1 MKKISIFHF
10 NPLEL
15 YPPVMNMLEFLGNEL
30 PENYSIRVYSTT
42 SKKNLKLFESNN
54 KRITIRRFGKYANV
68 MSSIRRLQLYL
79 TYNILSF
86 ADAFIRNTSKVF
98 YYETTSA
105 LPAFLLK
112 KLKPSTLLFIHYHEY
127 MTPEEYKK
135 IGLLGRLLFF
145 ERKIYSKA
153 YWISHTNR
161 IRLDSF
167 IKDEGITNYNSLHVM
182 PNYPS
187 RQWGRLLDKKALAIP
202 LKIVHVGA
210 IGLDGFYF
218 KEFANWV
225 EQQNGKVHWDIY
237 TQHDDTEL
245 KDYLKSIYSKY
256 IHVQG
261 FIPYHDI
268 PMVLGQY
275 DVGVILYKGTSPNIV
290 YAEPNKLFE
299 YLACGLDV
307 WVSQD
312 IKGVL
317 PYVKTD
323 SYPKVISM
331 SIKDANFKVE
341 KLIDREQIPFVPTK
355 YYYEEQYKTIRSLLL
370 Q

>member
-1 MKKISIFHF
+1 M
-10 NPLEL
+10 NP
-15 YPPVMNMLEFLGNEL
+15 
-30 PENYSIRVYSTT
+30 
-42 SKKNLKLFESNN
+42 
-54 KRITIRRFGKYANV
+54 
-68 MSSIRRLQLYL
+68 IRRLQLYL

-86 ADAFIRNTSKVF
+86 ADAFLRNTSKVF
-98 YYETTSA
+98 YYETFSA

-112 KLKPSTLLFIHYHEY
+112 KLKPSTQLFIHYHEY

-161 IRLDSF
+161 IRLNSF

-210 IGLDGFYF
+210 IGFDGFYI
-218 KEFANWV
+218 KEFAGWV
-225 EQQNGKVHWDIY
+225 ERQNGKVYWDIY
-237 TQHDDTEL
+237 TQHDDSEL
-245 KDYLKSIYSKY
+245 KDHLRSINSKF
-256 IHVQG
+256 INVKG
-261 FIPYHDI
+261 FVPYHDV
-268 PMVLGQY
+268 PKVLSEY
-275 DVGVILYKGTSPNIV
+275 DVGVILYKGTAPNIV
-290 YAEPNKLFE
+290 YGEPNKLFE

-307 WVSQD
+307 WVSD
-312 IKGVL
+312 EMKGVF
-317 PYVKTD
+317 PFVKTD

-331 SIKDANFKVE
+331 SVKDADFKVE
-341 KLIDREQIPFVPTK
+341 ELIDRKQIPFVPTK
-355 YYYEEQYKTIRSLLL
+355 YYYEEQYKRIEESLF